1 METEARASGLGW
13 LGAEGARLAMVSAG
27 GLGRGS
33 QGAGRLHAY
42 DAAQRDRGRAM
53 CERAMGN
60 SNQLRRPR
68 R

>member
-13 LGAEGARLAMVSAG
+13 LGAPRAHAWRWSLRA
-27 GLGRGS
+27 LGRGS

-53 CERAMGN
+53 CERDGEF
-60 SNQLRRPR
+60 
-68 R
+68 